1 MNKQEIKNLKSLL
14 MAASKSGIF
23 PKQLL
28 VLMILEDNGEPLA
41 MKDISAQ
48 CGSSRAAL
56 TGSINRMFDLG
67 LVSRCHAKT
76 DRRRVMVS
84 VTDKGKVTL
93 QVILNTLLLSPEVE

>member
-1 MNKQEIKNLKSLL
+1 MNKQEIKNLQSLL
-14 MAASKSGIF
+14 MAASKSGVF

-28 VLMILEDNGEPLA
+28 VLMIIDDNGEPMA

-56 TGSINRMFDLG
+56 TGSVNRMFDLG
-67 LVSRCHAKT
+67 LVSRCHAKE

-84 VTDKGKVTL
+84 VTEKGKVTL
-93 QVILNTLLLSPEVE
+93 QVILNALLLPPSAE